1 VTLADGRIDGYDL
14 AGVLRG
20 GFFKIKAPVF
30 AHPFVAIQT
39 IFVLVMAG
47 SFAFGFYSSHKS
59 GFMHLEP
66 ALMGQAAG
74 TFGYFSGLSG
84 FLFGFFI
91 FNGLGG
97 YMTVK
102 NNYLGGFW
110 GASQELLM
118 LVSTYFPGPEH
129 NVLKETVV
137 RWTMAAFTL
146 MCGHVGEYT
155 FPELMALVEKRQ
167 LLTRDETQVVTKHG
181 GNVVQILMWS
191 MTSIKYQIYKHG
203 LKGPDGKCGS
213 IEAKIMAQRSAVGGV
228 LTACSTYGQT
238 PLPLVH
244 LMSALVKIQL
254 FLLALS
260 EGMKIAHICVD
271 ESEGKLLQVAM
282 SVVMLTVTPIVF
294 QGLLEFVI
302 MVNNPFGTD
311 WVDYPISLYYQQ
323 LRDDLLLYINACDDG
338 QIMGTVEHFVKG

>member
-1 VTLADGRIDGYDL
+1 MTLADGRIDGYDL

-47 SFAFGFYSSHKS
+47 SFAFGFFASHKS

-102 NNYLGGFW
+102 NNYLGGYL
-110 GASQELLM
+110 GASTELMIL
-118 LVSTYFPGPEH
+118 LSTYFPGPEH
-129 NVLKETVV
+129 YGLKETVV
-137 RWTMAAFTL
+137 RWTMAAYTL
-146 MCGHVGEYT
+146 MCGHVGDGT
-155 FPELMALVEKRQ
+155 FPELMALLEKRG
-167 LLTRDETQVVTKHG
+167 LLTTDETRVVEKHG
-181 GNVVQILMWS
+181 GNVVQILMWI
-191 MTSIKYQIYKHG
+191 MMSINSQIYKHG
-203 LKGPDGKCGS
+203 LKGADLKCMS
-213 IEAKIMAQRSAVGGV
+213 IEAKVLAQRSGAGNIS
-228 LTACSTYGQT
+228 TACSTYGQT

-254 FLLALS
+254 MLLALS

-282 SVVMLTVTPIVF
+282 SVVMLTVTPIIF

-302 MVNNPFGTD
+302 MVNNPFGSD

-323 LRDDLLLYINACDDG
+323 LRDDLLLFIDAGDDG
-338 QIMGTVEHFVKG
+338 QNMGTVEQFSRG